1 MPSANKMAPLLL
13 VDFSPKLRC
22 SSKACVMSPWH
33 TDSTD
38 GRRHGPIP
46 KGLAVGMTKSR
57 AHGGTQSRPL
67 RMSTDAPEAPPK
79 DGATSSPLTPL
90 ALRRPS
96 FNRP

>member
-38 GRRHGPIP
+38 GKARGPN
-46 KGLAVGMTKSR
+46 GARGTCATMSSVD
-57 AHGGTQSRPL
+57 GGD
-67 RMSTDAPEAPPK
+67 MAP
-79 DGATSSPLTPL
+79 TP
-90 ALRRPS
+90 RGWR
-96 FNRP
+96 